1 MKKLWSLILTV
12 VLVLAALGC
21 VVFALGLLMD
31 ADLVRIADVVFS
43 NYDLAKVITAVED
56 SLGGFYELP
65 AGLSVWRRDF

>member
-31 ADLVRIADVVFS
+31 ADLVRIADTVFS
-43 NYDLAKVITAVED
+43 NYDLAKVIVAVED
-56 SLGGFYELP
+56 AVGGAMRALP
-65 AGLSVWRRDF
+65 F

>member
-31 ADLVRIADVVFS
+31 ADLVFS

-56 SLGGFYELP
+56 SLGGLMNYLP
-65 AGLSVWRRDF
+65 V

>member
-43 NYDLAKVITAVED
+43 NYDLAKGITAVED
-56 SLGGFYELP
+56 SLGGLMNYLP
-65 AGLSVWRRDF
+65 V

>member
-43 NYDLAKVITAVED
+43 NYDFAKVITAVED
-56 SLGGFYELP
+56 SLDGLMNYLP
-65 AGLSVWRRDF
+65 V

>member
-43 NYDLAKVITAVED
+43 NYDLAKVITAVGD
-56 SLGGFYELP
+56 SLGGLMNYLP
-65 AGLSVWRRDF
+65 V

>member
-56 SLGGFYELP
+56 SLSGLMNYLP
-65 AGLSVWRRDF
+65 V

>member
-31 ADLVRIADVVFS
+31 ADLVRIADTVFA
-43 NYDLAKVITAVED
+43 NYDLAKVITAAREA
-56 SLGGFYELP
+56 LHGLTGILP
-65 AGLSVWRRDF
+65 FC